1 MSMAINIDT
10 EKLKYLLA
18 GLEFEFD
25 NWIYGVLNNSD
36 DTPRYSAAEIAYI
49 MGCYISVMKYID
61 GIPPY
66 VSVKEYFDDN
76 AFTRIEFRRF
86 ERLRQLS
93 KSDVIRR
100 ESTNIDKIK
109 FLLETVKAEIFILIK
124 NVVNDSKT
132 DPHYSAV
139 TASNKI
145 KCYIDVMNEFC
156 EKLPF
161 EDVVGFLES
170 GGFTKEEQAL
180 FDRHRKTESEYYI
193 GKRY

>member
-18 GLEFEFD
+18 GLEYEFD

-49 MGCYISVMKYID
+49 MECYISVMKYID
-61 GIPPY
+61 GKPPY

-76 AFTRIEFRRF
+76 AFTRKEFRRF
-86 ERLRQLS
+86 ERLKQLS

-100 ESTNIDKIK
+100 GSTNIDKIK
-109 FLLETVKAEIFILIK
+109 FLLETVKAEIVILIK
-124 NVVNDSKT
+124 NVVNDSET

-139 TASNKI
+139 TASNRI
-145 KCYIDVMNEFC
+145 RCYIDVMNSLG

-161 EDVVGFLES
+161 EDVIGFLEFN
-170 GGFTKEEQAL
+170 GFTKEEQAL
-180 FDRHRKTESEYYI
+180 FARHRKTESGYYI
-193 GKRY
+193 

>member
-1 MSMAINIDT
+1 MAINIDT

-18 GLEFEFD
+18 GLEYEFD

-61 GIPPY
+61 GKPPY

-76 AFTRIEFRRF
+76 AFTRKEFRRF
-86 ERLRQLS
+86 ERLMQLS

-109 FLLETVKAEIFILIK
+109 FLLETEKEEIFILIK
-124 NVVNDSKT
+124 NVVNDSET

-145 KCYIDVMNEFC
+145 KCYIYVMNELC
-156 EKLPF
+156 EKPPF
-161 EDVVGFLES
+161 EDVVGFLEFN
-170 GGFTKEEQAL
+170 GFTKEEQTL
-180 FDRHRKTESEYYI
+180 FNRHRKTESEYYI
-193 GKRY
+193 GKQY

>member
-1 MSMAINIDT
+1 MAINIDT

-49 MGCYISVMKYID
+49 MECYISVMKYMD
-61 GIPPY
+61 GKPPY

-76 AFTRIEFRRF
+76 AFTRKEYRRF
-86 ERLRQLS
+86 ERLKQLS

-109 FLLETVKAEIFILIK
+109 FLLETVKEEIVILIK
-124 NVVNDSKT
+124 NVVNDSET

-139 TASNKI
+139 TASNRI
-145 KCYIDVMNEFC
+145 RCYIDVMNSLC

-193 GKRY
+193 EKRY

>member
-1 MSMAINIDT
+1 MAINIDT

-18 GLEFEFD
+18 GFEYEFD

-49 MGCYISVMKYID
+49 MECYISVMKYMD
-61 GIPPY
+61 GKPPY

-76 AFTRIEFRRF
+76 AFTRKEYRRF
-86 ERLRQLS
+86 ERLKQLS

-109 FLLETVKAEIFILIK
+109 FLLETVKEEIVILIK
-124 NVVNDSKT
+124 NVVNDSET

-145 KCYIDVMNEFC
+145 KCYIDVMNELC

-161 EDVVGFLES
+161 EDVVGFLEFN
-170 GGFTKEEQAL
+170 GFTKEEQTL

>member
-1 MSMAINIDT
+1 MAINIDT

-18 GLEFEFD
+18 GFEYEFD

-49 MGCYISVMKYID
+49 MECYISVMKYMD
-61 GIPPY
+61 GKPPY
-66 VSVKEYFDDN
+66 VSVKKYFDDN
-76 AFTRIEFRRF
+76 AFTRKEYRRF
-86 ERLRQLS
+86 ERLKQLS

-109 FLLETVKAEIFILIK
+109 FLLETVKEEIVILIK
-124 NVVNDSKT
+124 NVVNDSET

-145 KCYIDVMNEFC
+145 KCYIDVMNELC

-161 EDVVGFLES
+161 EDVVGFLEFN
-170 GGFTKEEQAL
+170 GFTKEEQTL

>member
-1 MSMAINIDT
+1 MAINIDT
-10 EKLKYLLA
+10 EKLRYLFA
-18 GLEFEFD
+18 GLEYEFD

-49 MGCYISVMKYID
+49 MECYISVMKYID
-61 GIPPY
+61 GKPPY

-76 AFTRIEFRRF
+76 AFTRKEYRRF
-86 ERLRQLS
+86 ERLKQLS

-109 FLLETVKAEIFILIK
+109 FILKTVKEEIVILIK
-124 NVVNDSKT
+124 NVVNDSET

-145 KCYIDVMNEFC
+145 KCYIDVMNSLG

-161 EDVVGFLES
+161 EDVIGFLES
-170 GGFTKEEQAL
+170 GGFTKEEQEL

>member
-1 MSMAINIDT
+1 MSMVINIDT
-10 EKLKYLLA
+10 EKLRYLLA

-61 GIPPY
+61 GKPPY
-66 VSVKEYFDDN
+66 VSVKKYFDDN
-76 AFTRIEFRRF
+76 AFTRKEFRRF

-156 EKLPF
+156 EKTAVRGCCRIPRIRRIYKGRAG
-161 EDVVGFLES
+161 VV
-170 GGFTKEEQAL
+170 
-180 FDRHRKTESEYYI
+180 
-193 GKRY
+193 

>member
-1 MSMAINIDT
+1 MAINIDT
-10 EKLKYLLA
+10 EKLRYLFA
-18 GLEFEFD
+18 GLEYEFD

-49 MGCYISVMKYID
+49 MECYISVMKYID
-61 GIPPY
+61 GKPPY

-76 AFTRIEFRRF
+76 AFTRKEYRRF
-86 ERLRQLS
+86 ERLMQLS

-109 FLLETVKAEIFILIK
+109 FLLETVKEEIVILIK
-124 NVVNDSKT
+124 NVVNDSET

-145 KCYIDVMNEFC
+145 KCYIDVMNELC

-161 EDVVGFLES
+161 EDVVGFLEFN
-170 GGFTKEEQAL
+170 GFTKEEQTL

>member
-1 MSMAINIDT
+1 MAINIDT

-18 GLEFEFD
+18 GLEYEFD

-49 MGCYISVMKYID
+49 MECYISVMKYID
-61 GIPPY
+61 GKPPY

-76 AFTRIEFRRF
+76 AFTRKEFRRF
-86 ERLRQLS
+86 ERLKQLS

-100 ESTNIDKIK
+100 GSTNIDKIK
-109 FLLETVKAEIFILIK
+109 FLLETVKAEIVILIK
-124 NVVNDSKT
+124 NVVNDSET

-145 KCYIDVMNEFC
+145 KCYIDVMNELC
-156 EKLPF
+156 EKPPF

-170 GGFTKEEQAL
+170 NGFTKEEQAL

>member
-1 MSMAINIDT
+1 MAINIDT
-10 EKLKYLLA
+10 EKLRYLFA
-18 GLEFEFD
+18 GLEYEFD

-36 DTPRYSAAEIAYI
+36 DTPRYFAAEIAYI
-49 MGCYISVMKYID
+49 MECYISVMKYID
-61 GIPPY
+61 GKPPY

-76 AFTRIEFRRF
+76 AFTRKEYRRF
-86 ERLRQLS
+86 ERLMQLS

-124 NVVNDSKT
+124 NVVNDSET

-145 KCYIDVMNEFC
+145 KCYIDVMNELC

-170 GGFTKEEQAL
+170 NGFTKEDQAL

>member
-1 MSMAINIDT
+1 MAINIDT
-10 EKLKYLLA
+10 EKLRYLFA
-18 GLEFEFD
+18 GLEYEFD

-49 MGCYISVMKYID
+49 MECYISVMKYMD
-61 GIPPY
+61 GKPPY

-76 AFTRIEFRRF
+76 AFTRKEYRRF
-86 ERLRQLS
+86 ERLKQLS

-109 FLLETVKAEIFILIK
+109 FILKTVKEEIVILIK
-124 NVVNDSKT
+124 NVVNDSET

-145 KCYIDVMNEFC
+145 KCYS
-156 EKLPF
+156 KR
-161 EDVVGFLES
+161 ES
-170 GGFTKEEQAL
+170 NPI
-180 FDRHRKTESEYYI
+180 SP
-193 GKRY
+193 KRTVSRL

>member
-1 MSMAINIDT
+1 M
-10 EKLKYLLA
+10 
-18 GLEFEFD
+18 
-25 NWIYGVLNNSD
+25 
-36 DTPRYSAAEIAYI
+36 
-49 MGCYISVMKYID
+49 
-61 GIPPY
+61 
-66 VSVKEYFDDN
+66 
-76 AFTRIEFRRF
+76 
-86 ERLRQLS
+86 S

-156 EKLPF
+156 EKTAVRGCCRIPRIRRIYKGRAG
-161 EDVVGFLES
+161 VV
-170 GGFTKEEQAL
+170 
-180 FDRHRKTESEYYI
+180 
-193 GKRY
+193 

>member
-1 MSMAINIDT
+1 MAINIDT
-10 EKLKYLLA
+10 EKLRYLFA
-18 GLEFEFD
+18 GLEYEFD

-49 MGCYISVMKYID
+49 MECYISVMKYID
-61 GIPPY
+61 GKPPY

-76 AFTRIEFRRF
+76 AFTRKEYRRF
-86 ERLRQLS
+86 ERLKQLS

-109 FLLETVKAEIFILIK
+109 FILKTVKEEIVILIK
-124 NVVNDSKT
+124 NVVNDSET

-145 KCYIDVMNEFC
+145 KCYIDVMNELC

-170 GGFTKEEQAL
+170 GGFTKEEQEL

-193 GKRY
+193 GKQY

>member
-18 GLEFEFD
+18 GLEYEFD

-49 MGCYISVMKYID
+49 MECYISVMKYID
-61 GIPPY
+61 GKPPY

-76 AFTRIEFRRF
+76 AFTRKEFRRF
-86 ERLRQLS
+86 ERLKQLS

-100 ESTNIDKIK
+100 GSTNIDKIK
-109 FLLETVKAEIFILIK
+109 FLLETVKAEIVILIK
-124 NVVNDSKT
+124 NVVNDSET

-139 TASNKI
+139 TASNRI
-145 KCYIDVMNEFC
+145 RCYIDVMNSLG

-161 EDVVGFLES
+161 EDVIGFLEFN
-170 GGFTKEEQAL
+170 GFTKEEQAL

>member
-1 MSMAINIDT
+1 MIMAIDVNT

-36 DTPRYSAAEIAYI
+36 DTPRYSAAEIVYI
-49 MGCYISVMKYID
+49 MECYISVMKYTD
-61 GIPPY
+61 GKPTY
-66 VSVKEYFDDN
+66 VSVKKYFDDN
-76 AFTRIEFRRF
+76 AFTRKEFRRF
-86 ERLRQLS
+86 VRLKQLS

-100 ESTNIDKIK
+100 ASTNIDKIK
-109 FLLETVKAEIFILIK
+109 FLSETVKAEIVILIK
-124 NVVNDSKT
+124 NVVNDSET

-145 KCYIDVMNEFC
+145 KCYIDVMNELC
-156 EKLPF
+156 EKPPF
-161 EDVVGFLES
+161 EDVIGFLES
-170 GGFTKEEQAL
+170 NGFTKEERAL

>member
-1 MSMAINIDT
+1 MAINIDT

-18 GLEFEFD
+18 GFEYEFD

-49 MGCYISVMKYID
+49 MECYISVMKYMD
-61 GIPPY
+61 GKPPY

-76 AFTRIEFRRF
+76 AFTRKEYRRF
-86 ERLRQLS
+86 ERLKQLS

-109 FLLETVKAEIFILIK
+109 FLLETVKEDIVILIK
-124 NVVNDSKT
+124 NVVNDSET

-145 KCYIDVMNEFC
+145 KCYIDVMNELC

-161 EDVVGFLES
+161 EDVVGFLEFN
-170 GGFTKEEQAL
+170 GFTKEEQTL

>member
-1 MSMAINIDT
+1 MAINIDT
-10 EKLKYLLA
+10 EKLRYLFA
-18 GLEFEFD
+18 GLEYEFD

-49 MGCYISVMKYID
+49 MECYISVMKYID
-61 GIPPY
+61 GKPPY

-76 AFTRIEFRRF
+76 AFTRKEYRRF
-86 ERLRQLS
+86 ERLKQLS

-109 FLLETVKAEIFILIK
+109 FLLETVKEEIVILIK
-124 NVVNDSKT
+124 NVVNDSET

-145 KCYIDVMNEFC
+145 KCYIDVMNELC

-161 EDVVGFLES
+161 EDVVGFLEFN
-170 GGFTKEEQAL
+170 GFTKEEQTL